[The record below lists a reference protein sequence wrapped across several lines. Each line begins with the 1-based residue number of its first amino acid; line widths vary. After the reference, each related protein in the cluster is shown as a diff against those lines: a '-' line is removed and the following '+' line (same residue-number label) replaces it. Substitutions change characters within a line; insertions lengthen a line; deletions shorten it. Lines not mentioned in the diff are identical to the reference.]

1 MIFVSEYPLKI
12 NEIKS
17 VLEASLEQSFKKPEI
32 EEAIAR
38 IQERFQ
44 QNNSA
49 LEVVKIAD
57 GYQFMTKAIYHN
69 TVGSLLKQ
77 INKKKLSKA
86 ALETLAIIAYKQ
98 PVSKPEVEQIRGV
111 NCDYVVQKLLEK
123 ELISLAGRSDGP
135 GRALLYETSSKFME
149 YFGLE
154 TIKDLP
160 DIREFK
166 EPENAIGEPA
176 PIEEPVMID
185 ESSSIDEGNTN
196 ESTLPEDES
205 AEDAIVDENES
216 AEDTIAGEN
225 EAIEIMAHETSDP
238 SLEASTLKAEE
249 IEGRDSMIDQSN
261 EEE

>member
-1 MIFVSEYPLKI
+1 LDKLDQHIESLIFVSEYPLKV
-12 NEIKS
+12 NEIKT
-17 VLEASLEQSFKKPEI
+17 VLEASLEQSFKKAEI
-32 EEAIAR
+32 ESSIAR

-49 LEVVKIAD
+49 LEVVKIAN

-98 PVSKPEVEQIRGV
+98 PVTKPELEQIRGV

-123 ELISLAGRSDGP
+123 ELISLSGRSDGP
-135 GRALLYETSSKFME
+135 GRALLYVTSLKFME

-154 TIKDLP
+154 SIKDLP
-160 DIREFK
+160 DLREFK
-166 EPENAIGEPA
+166 EIDNSIGEPA
-176 PIEEPVMID
+176 PIEEPIPIEESGQIASLD
-185 ESSSIDEGNTN
+185 PIEESDSNESSIIS
-196 ESTLPEDES
+196 
-205 AEDAIVDENES
+205 
-216 AEDTIAGEN
+216 
-225 EAIEIMAHETSDP
+225 
-238 SLEASTLKAEE
+238 EASGEE
-249 IEGRDSMIDQSN
+249 DSFEFNDSS